1 MDLRLSLRW
10 FDIENMNTYTLD
22 MKSRVGE
29 RGQVTIPK
37 TMRDRLGIRSGQEI
51 EFEEH
56 EDFLVMRK
64 VVDSDSLEGLRG
76 LVSWRGSVDRYL
88 VESRGPAWSAELDG
102 EE

>member
-1 MDLRLSLRW
+1 MERRLNPEG
-10 FDIENMNTYTLD
+10 FDKKDMNTYTVD

-29 RGQVTIPK
+29 RGQITIPK

-56 EDFLVMRK
+56 KDFLVMRK
-64 VVDSDSLEGLRG
+64 AVDSDSLEGLRG
-76 LVSWRGSVDRYL
+76 LVSWRGSVDEYL
-88 VESRGPAWSAELDG
+88 VESRGPAWNAELDG